1 MEKIIKTDK
10 LPIYSWAKEI
20 EMGALTQARN
30 LANLPVAFHHI
41 AIMSDVHEG
50 YGMPIGGV
58 MATKNVIV
66 PNAVGVDIGC
76 GVRACE
82 TEITFK
88 NIELLLERIISDIAR
103 SIPSGFTHHKEP
115 QSSDLFYHLDEDDE
129 LAEASGRGYHGR
141 KSMVVHHPPKSP
153 VINQEIESAK
163 YQLGTL
169 GGGNHFLEILKD
181 SKNKIWL
188 MVHSGSRNFGY
199 KTAQYY
205 HHKAL
210 VQHPAFRDLAW
221 LDIEGLGK
229 EYYDAMNFCVEFAR
243 QNRVRMLETM
253 LESLKRYYG
262 DLEHKLPI
270 DVHHNYASLEEH
282 FGEQVYIH
290 RKGAVKANKDDLAI
304 IPGTM
309 GTYSYIVKGLG
320 NVKSFCSS
328 SHGAGRR
335 MSRSQAR
342 KEFNFSQIKKEL
354 ADEGIKIS
362 ASHKASAVEEAP
374 GAYKDIKEVI
384 ELQKDVIEVV
394 EELKPIGVV
403 VG

>member
-1 MEKIIKTDK
+1 MIKKTIKTEKIPIKLWTD
-10 LPIYSWAKEI
+10 EI
-20 EMGALTQARN
+20 EEESLRQAKN
-30 LANLPVAFHHI
+30 LANLPVAFKHI
-41 AIMSDVHEG
+41 AIMPDVHVG

-58 MATKNVIV
+58 AALKDAIC

-76 GVRACE
+76 GMRATKTSIRKKDLE
-82 TEITFK
+82 K
-88 NIELLLERIISDIAR
+88 ELLREMVIDIAR
-103 SIPSGFTHHKEP
+103 TIPLGFKHRKERIEAE
-115 QSSDLFYHLDEDDE
+115 LFKNPPEVPVVLEE
-129 LAEASGRGYHGR
+129 IGR
-141 KSMVVHHPPKSP
+141 
-153 VINQEIESAK
+153 AK
-163 YQLGTL
+163 HQVGTL
-169 GGGNHFLEILKD
+169 GGGNHFLEIQYD
-181 SKNKIWL
+181 EEDRIWL

-205 HHKAL
+205 HNKAL

-221 LDIEGLGK
+221 LEIEGLGK

-243 QNRVRMLETM
+243 QNRVKILETI

-262 DLEHKLPI
+262 DFEHKLPI
-270 DVHHNYASLEEH
+270 DVHHNYASYEEH

-290 RKGAVKANKDDLAI
+290 RKGAVKAFKDDLVI

-309 GTYSYIVKGLG
+309 GTYSYIVRGLG

-335 MSRSQAR
+335 MSRSQAK
-342 KEFNFSQIKKEL
+342 KEFNFSQLKKEL
-354 ADEGIKIS
+354 NEKGIKIS
-362 ASHKASAVEEAP
+362 AAHKAQAVEEAP

>member
-1 MEKIIKTDK
+1 MEIVNLGEGLPVYAWTDVDELDNETIKQLKNVEKIPCAYD
-10 LPIYSWAKEI
+10 
-20 EMGALTQARN
+20 
-30 LANLPVAFHHI
+30 HI
-41 AIMSDVHEG
+41 VLMPDAHVG
-50 YGMPIGGV
+50 YGVPIGTV
-58 MATKNVIV
+58 VALKNAVS
-66 PNAVGVDIGC
+66 PGMVGVDIGC

-103 SIPSGFTHHKEP
+103 SIPSGFAHHQEP
-115 QSSDLFYHLDEDDE
+115 QDADLFYH
-129 LAEASGRGYHGR
+129 
-141 KSMVVHHPPKSP
+141 PPQSP
-153 VINQEIESAK
+153 VIEQELESAK
-163 YQLGTL
+163 HQLGTL

-181 SKNKIWL
+181 SKDKIWL

-210 VQHPAFRDLAW
+210 VKHPAYRDLAW
-221 LDIEGLGK
+221 LEMGSRGSDGAGTEDLGR

-243 QNRVRMLETM
+243 QNRVKILEAM

-262 DLEHKLPI
+262 DFEHKLPI
-270 DVHHNYASLEEH
+270 DIHHNYCSAEEH

-290 RKGAVKANKDDLAI
+290 RKGAVKAFKNDLII

-320 NVKSFCSS
+320 NEKSFCSS

-335 MSRSQAR
+335 MSRTQAKR
-342 KEFNFSQIKKEL
+342 EFNFGQIKKEL
-354 ADEGIKIS
+354 AEKGIQIS
-362 ASHKASAVEEAP
+362 ASHKSQAVEEAP

-384 ELQKDVIEVV
+384 TLQKDVIEVV
-394 EELKPIGVV
+394 EELRPIGVV

>member
-1 MEKIIKTDK
+1 MQKIIKTEK

-20 EMGALTQARN
+20 EVGALTQARN
-30 LANLPVAFHHI
+30 LANLPIAFHHI

-50 YGMPIGGV
+50 YGMPIGGIL
-58 MATKNVIV
+58 ATKNSIV
-66 PNAVGVDIGC
+66 CNAVGVDIGC

-82 TEITFK
+82 TEISFK

-103 SIPSGFTHHKEP
+103 SIPSGFSHHQEP
-115 QSSDLFYHLDEDDE
+115 QSADLFY
-129 LAEASGRGYHGR
+129 
-141 KSMVVHHPPKSP
+141 HPPKSP
-153 VINQEIESAK
+153 VIEEELESAK
-163 YQLGTL
+163 HQLGTL

-181 SKNKIWL
+181 SKDKIWL
-188 MVHSGSRNFGY
+188 AVHSGSRNFGY

-210 VQHPAFRDLAW
+210 VKHPAYRDLAW
-221 LDIEGLGK
+221 LEMGDLGR

-243 QNRVRMLETM
+243 QNRVRMLEVI
-253 LESLKRYYG
+253 LESLKRYFG
-262 DLEHKLPI
+262 DFEHQLPI
-270 DVHHNYASLEEH
+270 DVHHNYCSREEH
-282 FGEQVYIH
+282 FGEELYIH
-290 RKGAVKANKDDLAI
+290 RKGAVKANKDDLVI

-309 GTYSYIVKGLG
+309 GTCSYVARGLG
-320 NVKSFCSS
+320 NEKSFCSS

-335 MSRSQAR
+335 MSRTQAR

-354 ADEGIKIS
+354 AESKILIS
-362 ASHKASAVEEAP
+362 ASHKSQAVEEAP

-384 ELQKDVIEVV
+384 TLQKDVIEVV
-394 EELKPIGVV
+394 EELRPIGVV

>member
-1 MEKIIKTDK
+1 MEKIIETEK

-30 LANLPVAFHHI
+30 LANLPIAFHHI

-58 MATKNVIV
+58 FATKDTIV

-76 GVRACE
+76 GVRACQ
-82 TEITFK
+82 TEITFR
-88 NIELLLERIISDIAR
+88 NIELLLERIVSDIAR
-103 SIPSGFTHHKEP
+103 SIPLGFAHHREP
-115 QSSDLFYHLDEDDE
+115 QMADLFY
-129 LAEASGRGYHGR
+129 
-141 KSMVVHHPPKSP
+141 HPPKSP
-153 VINQEIESAK
+153 IINQEIEAAK

-169 GGGNHFLEILKD
+169 GGGNHFLEILRGD
-181 SKNKIWL
+181 NDKIWL

-205 HHKAL
+205 HNKAL

-221 LDIEGLGK
+221 LEMEGLGK

-243 QNRVRMLETM
+243 QNRVKMLEVL
-253 LESLKRYYG
+253 LEILKRYYG
-262 DLEHKLPI
+262 NFEHKLPI
-270 DVHHNYASLEEH
+270 DVHHNYCSLEEH
-282 FGEQVYIH
+282 FGKLVYIH
-290 RKGAVKANKDDLAI
+290 RKGAVKAFKDDLII

-320 NVKSFCSS
+320 NEKSFCSS

-335 MSRSQAR
+335 MSRSAAK

-354 ADEGIKIS
+354 AENGIKIS
-362 ASHKASAVEEAP
+362 AAHKSQAVEEAP
-374 GAYKDIKEVI
+374 GAYKDVKEVI
-384 ELQKDVIEVV
+384 ELQKDVINVI
-394 EELKPIGVV
+394 EELRPIGVV